1 MYHLLVTVFD
11 GVRPDDGVADLG
23 QYKYSRRVP
32 RGEVVPHVILF
43 AKDRGVFGTPVAR
56 LQPRGEAL

>member
-23 QYKYSRRVP
+23 QYKYPRRVP

-43 AKDRGVFGTPVAR
+43 DKDRGVFGTPVAR
-56 LQPRGEAL
+56 LQPRDEAL